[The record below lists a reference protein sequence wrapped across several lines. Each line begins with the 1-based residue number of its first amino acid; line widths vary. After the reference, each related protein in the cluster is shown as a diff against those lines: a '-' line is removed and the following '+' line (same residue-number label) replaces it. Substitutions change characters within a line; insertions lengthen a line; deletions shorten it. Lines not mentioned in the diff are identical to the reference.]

1 MPSKGRQRA
10 SRQAQ
15 LKNRKRKTSK
25 NANVFD
31 SRDNVED
38 NKNLSV
44 DENGEIETT
53 QVTRQANPKPKPVT
67 RATSSGTLE
76 YVHLAGELKQIGIVA
91 LLIIV
96 IIAALTL
103 SPII

>member
-25 NANVFD
+25 NSNVFD
-31 SRDNVED
+31 SRDKVEESGAPSSRKDNV
-38 NKNLSV
+38 
-44 DENGEIETT
+44 IETT
-53 QVTRQANPKPKPVT
+53 PTPRQTAGRPT
-67 RATSSGTLE
+67 LSGTLE
-76 YVHLAGELKQIGIVA
+76 YTHLSGELKQIGIMA
-91 LLIIV
+91 LLIV
-96 IIAALTL
+96 IIMAALTF

>member
-25 NANVFD
+25 NSNVFD
-31 SRDNVED
+31 SRGKVEESRTPTSQKDNA
-38 NKNLSV
+38 
-44 DENGEIETT
+44 IETT
-53 QVTRQANPKPKPVT
+53 PVPRQSTGRPT
-67 RATSSGTLE
+67 LSGTLE
-76 YVHLAGELKQIGIVA
+76 YTHLSGELKQIGIMA
-91 LLIIV
+91 LLII
-96 IIAALTL
+96 IIMAALTL

>member
-25 NANVFD
+25 NSNVFD
-31 SRDNVED
+31 SRSNIEE
-38 NKNLSV
+38 NRTPSV
-44 DENGEIETT
+44 QNDSGLETNPAPRQTT
-53 QVTRQANPKPKPVT
+53 QRPTTRPTV
-67 RATSSGTLE
+67 SGTLE
-76 YVHLAGELKQIGIVA
+76 YTHLSGELRQIGIVA
-91 LLIIV
+91 LLII
-96 IIAALTL
+96 IIITALTF

>member
-25 NANVFD
+25 NSNVFD
-31 SRDNVED
+31 SRGKVEE
-38 NKNLSV
+38 NRTPSV
-44 DENGEIETT
+44 QNDSGWETT
-53 QVTRQANPKPKPVT
+53 LTPRQTPQRPTTRST
-67 RATSSGTLE
+67 GSGTLE
-76 YVHLAGELKQIGIVA
+76 YTHLSGELRQIGIVA
-91 LLIIV
+91 LLII
-96 IIAALTL
+96 IIITALTF

>member
-25 NANVFD
+25 NSNVFD
-31 SRDNVED
+31 SRGKVEE
-38 NKNLSV
+38 NRTPSV
-44 DENGEIETT
+44 QNDSGLETT
-53 QVTRQANPKPKPVT
+53 PTLRQTPQRPTTRST
-67 RATSSGTLE
+67 GSGTLE
-76 YVHLAGELKQIGIVA
+76 YTHLSGELRQIGIVA
-91 LLIIV
+91 LLII
-96 IIAALTL
+96 IIITALTF

>member
-31 SRDNVED
+31 SRDNVKD
-38 NKNLSV
+38 NENVSV
-44 DENGEIETT
+44 DNNDGIEAV
-53 QVTRQANPKPKPVT
+53 QVTRQTNPKPRPVT
-67 RATSSGTLE
+67 RATASGTLE

-91 LLIIV
+91 LIIIV
-96 IIAALTL
+96 IIAALTF

>member
-25 NANVFD
+25 NSNVFD
-31 SRDNVED
+31 SRDKVEESGAPSSRKDNV
-38 NKNLSV
+38 
-44 DENGEIETT
+44 IETT
-53 QVTRQANPKPKPVT
+53 PTPTPRQTTGRPT
-67 RATSSGTLE
+67 LSGTLE
-76 YVHLAGELKQIGIVA
+76 YTHLSGELKQIGIMA
-91 LLIIV
+91 LLIV
-96 IIAALTL
+96 IIMAALTF

>member
-25 NANVFD
+25 NSNVFD
-31 SRDNVED
+31 SRDKVEESSAPSSRKDNV
-38 NKNLSV
+38 
-44 DENGEIETT
+44 IETT
-53 QVTRQANPKPKPVT
+53 PTPRQTTGRPT
-67 RATSSGTLE
+67 LSGTLE
-76 YVHLAGELKQIGIVA
+76 YTHLSGELKQIGIMA
-91 LLIIV
+91 LLIV
-96 IIAALTL
+96 IIMAALTF

>member
-25 NANVFD
+25 NSNVFD
-31 SRDNVED
+31 SRDKVEESSAPSSRKDNV
-38 NKNLSV
+38 
-44 DENGEIETT
+44 IETT
-53 QVTRQANPKPKPVT
+53 PTPTPTPRQTTGRPT
-67 RATSSGTLE
+67 LSGTLE
-76 YVHLAGELKQIGIVA
+76 YTHLSGELKQIGIMA
-91 LLIIV
+91 LLIV
-96 IIAALTL
+96 IIMAALTF

>member
-25 NANVFD
+25 NSNVFD
-31 SRDNVED
+31 SRDKVEESRTPSSQKD
-38 NKNLSV
+38 NAV
-44 DENGEIETT
+44 ETT
-53 QVTRQANPKPKPVT
+53 PVPRQSTGRPAL
-67 RATSSGTLE
+67 SGTLE
-76 YVHLAGELKQIGIVA
+76 YTHLPGELKQIGIMA
-91 LLIIV
+91 LLIV
-96 IIAALTL
+96 IIMAALTF

>member
-25 NANVFD
+25 NSNVFD
-31 SRDNVED
+31 SRSNIE
-38 NKNLSV
+38 
-44 DENGEIETT
+44 ENRTPSENDSGLETNPAPRQTT
-53 QVTRQANPKPKPVT
+53 QRPTTRPTV
-67 RATSSGTLE
+67 SGTLE
-76 YVHLAGELKQIGIVA
+76 YTHLSGELRQIGIVA
-91 LLIIV
+91 LLII
-96 IIAALTL
+96 IIITALTF

>member
-25 NANVFD
+25 NSNVFD
-31 SRDNVED
+31 SRGKVEE
-38 NKNLSV
+38 NRTPSV
-44 DENGEIETT
+44 QNDSGWETT
-53 QVTRQANPKPKPVT
+53 PTLRQTPQRPTTRST
-67 RATSSGTLE
+67 GSGTLE
-76 YVHLAGELKQIGIVA
+76 YTHLSGELRQIGIVA
-91 LLIIV
+91 LLII
-96 IIAALTL
+96 IIITALTF